1 VSQKYYEAFKDAM
14 NEPAAKEALAG
25 QGIVPVL
32 LPPQQVPA
40 FMQAELEKHTA
51 LAKRAGLTA
60 Q

>member
-1 VSQKYYEAFKDAM
+1 MS
-14 NEPAAKEALAG
+14 EPAAKETLTA

-32 LPPQQVPA
+32 MPPEKVRA

-51 LAKRAGLTA
+51 LAKRAGLSA